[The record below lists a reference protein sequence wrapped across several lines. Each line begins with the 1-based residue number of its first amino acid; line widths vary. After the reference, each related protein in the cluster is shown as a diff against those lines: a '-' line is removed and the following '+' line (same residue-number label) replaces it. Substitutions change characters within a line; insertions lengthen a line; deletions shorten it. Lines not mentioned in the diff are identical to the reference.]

1 MSATLMLGAKNRLM
15 LSKARADPGELVRD
29 SYGEKSYLSLYTYDL
44 LDWALAKR
52 WI

>member
-1 MSATLMLGAKNRLM
+1 MLGAKNRLM
-15 LSKARADPGELVRD
+15 LSKARGDPGELVRD
-29 SYGEKSYLSLYTYDL
+29 SYGEKSYLYYTYDL